1 MEKQRHLTAP
11 VNNALCVLFVVN
23 ILLAAFTEETLFG
36 LGLTVFLLGL
46 DFIIFRILKK
56 WGYE

>member
-1 MEKQRHLTAP
+1 MEKQRHLTTP

-23 ILLAAFTEETLFG
+23 ILLAAFTEETLYG
-36 LGLTVFLLGL
+36 LGLTVLLLGI
-46 DFIIFRILKK
+46 DFIIYKVLKK

>member
-1 MEKQRHLTAP
+1 MEKQRRLITP
-11 VNNALCVLFVVN
+11 VNNALCVIFIIN

-36 LGLTVFLLGL
+36 LGLTVLLLGI
-46 DFIIFRILKK
+46 DFIIYKVLKK